1 MTTLTRAETARW
13 LSERDQFLILTHV
26 RPDGDTLGSAALLCR
41 GLRKL
46 GKTAH
51 ILENPGITAK
61 YASLHEGLTQK
72 EALEG
77 DTLVSVDVAAP
88 NMLPDAFRP
97 LQARIALRIDHHG
110 AATPFTPLS
119 LVDAGAAAC
128 GEILFDVLC
137 ELGTALD
144 KPMADALYTAVSTD
158 TGCFRYANTTA
169 HTFATAAAC
178 AQAGADLSG
187 INLAL
192 FETNSFAR
200 LKIQS
205 YLVEHARFYRDGAL
219 AVCPLPR
226 AVEESVGAGED
237 DLENISGF
245 PRSIAGVKMAAT
257 LREDPDGRVK
267 ISVRAVP
274 GYDASAVCARFG
286 GGGHKGAAGASLHLP
301 LEEAAQAVAAAME
314 ELV

>member
-61 YASLHEGLTQK
+61 YAALHEGLTQK
-72 EALEG
+72 EALAG

-97 LQARIALRIDHHG
+97 LQDRIALRIDHHG
-110 AATPFTPLS
+110 TATPFTPLS

-137 ELGTALD
+137 ELGVTLD
-144 KPMADALYTAVSTD
+144 KPMANALYTAVSTD

-169 HTFATAAAC
+169 HTFSTAAAC
-178 AQAGADLSG
+178 AQ
-187 INLAL
+187 
-192 FETNSFAR
+192 

-226 AVEESVGAGED
+226 AIEESVGAGED

-245 PRSIAGVKMAAT
+245 PRSIAGVRMAAT

-286 GGGHKGAAGASLHLP
+286 GGGHKGAAGASLRLP